1 VAGAPPE
8 LIQSVPLFA
17 DLNAKEVEQIAR
29 SFKERVFSPG
39 DHITEEGK
47 GGIGFFVVESGTA
60 KITVGGEER
69 GSYGPGD
76 AFGEVALI
84 DAGARSAT
92 IIADTELRCY
102 GLTSWEFRPLVETHG
117 SIAWKLLEAMA
128 KMLRAAQQHDS

>member
-1 VAGAPPE
+1 MAGAPVE
-8 LIQSVPLFA
+8 LIQSIPLFA
-17 DLNAKEVEQIAR
+17 DLEPREVEQISR
-29 SFKERVFSPG
+29 SFKERVFAPG

-47 GGIGFFVVESGTA
+47 GGIGFFVIESGTA

-76 AFGEVALI
+76 YFGEIALI

-102 GLTSWEFRPLVETHG
+102 GLTSWEFRPLVESHA
-117 SIAWKLLEAMA
+117 SIAWKLLETMA
-128 KMLRAAQQHDS
+128 RMLRTAQERHS